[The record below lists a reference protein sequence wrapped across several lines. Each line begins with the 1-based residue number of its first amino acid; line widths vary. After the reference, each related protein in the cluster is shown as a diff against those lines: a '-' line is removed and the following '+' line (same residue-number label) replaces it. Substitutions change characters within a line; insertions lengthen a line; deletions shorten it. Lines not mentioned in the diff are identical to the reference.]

1 MGLNYKLL
9 LGRLEESQIFLA
21 KILKNCTTLKA
32 VVVGK
37 ILLWLVKRK
46 TAEERPVFSGALECQ
61 KYGGGKIGGHNL
73 HPELESLG

>member
-1 MGLNYKLL
+1 MV
-9 LGRLEESQIFLA
+9 I
-21 KILKNCTTLKA
+21 
-32 VVVGK
+32 
-37 ILLWLVKRK
+37 VKRK